1 MLYYWTHDAVVHSEK
16 VCECKSI
23 EHPKPRE
30 RSFSHENRHFFIKK
44 EKETNNGSSDIFEI
58 IWYLMHHK

>member
-30 RSFSHENRHFFIKK
+30 RSFSHENRHFLSKK
-44 EKETNNGSSDIFEI
+44 KKKQIMDHQI
-58 IWYLMHHK
+58 YLKLSGI